1 MKKSVVILLAVVCLL
16 SVLLISF
23 LGRIIDPAVET
34 VYVEGIN
41 IYGCDT
47 IDGLTYKNIFYDE
60 NGYARYQID
69 CEVVPANASNNKILF
84 SYDTTDPCVKVSENG
99 LVEIT
104 TNADNPIETSTIV
117 TLKPADGVIFEKPV
131 RLQITAWPAYM
142 AP

>member
-23 LGRIIDPAVET
+23 IGRIIDPAVET
-34 VYVEGIN
+34 IYVEGIN

-47 IDGLTYKNIFYDE
+47 VNGLTYKNIFYDA

-84 SYDTTDPCVKVSENG
+84 SYDTSDPDVKVSANG

-104 TNADNPIETSTIV
+104 SATQEITSTIV

-131 RLQITAWPAYM
+131 QIQITAWPADF
-142 AP
+142 AS